1 MAFMTVIL
9 LSTLTI
15 VLTSIVPLGVFFLL
29 GPLLFNHPRR
39 RTCLLPILVS
49 LAAGSLLGDVFFHLI
64 PEIFH
69 LPPSVLSRC
78 TLMFWGVFI
87 FLVGERL
94 LQHYHQGH
102 GHGHLSTT
110 GSESQAHF
118 SALSTSEKSIPLDTT
133 GRGDEIELDL
143 VPDRG
148 MRGETLLHTLAEKP
162 PLPQQLDSH
171 PLPGSSSGP
180 RCPRQTSTKPMGL
193 LILTSDFIHNFVDGI
208 AIGVSYSSSLSV
220 GVSTSVAVFLHE
232 IPHELSDFAILLA
245 AGYQPLTIVICNVLT
260 ALSSLLGVFL
270 AVMIIGIQPGAGG
283 TPDGVERFSQT
294 VEPLILSLTAGNFLY
309 IALADLVPELLQGGK
324 SEHGH
329 EHGCELA
336 RDLPQDQSYDEEN
349 AESVST
355 PYDGQLGPAWL
366 YALVQYASFLLGALA
381 MYLIKVYSD

>member
-1 MAFMTVIL
+1 MTSMTVIL
-9 LSTLTI
+9 LSTLT
-15 VLTSIVPLGVFFLL
+15 VFLTSVVPLGVFFLL

-69 LPPSVLSRC
+69 LPPKVLSRC
-78 TLMFWGVFI
+78 TLMFLGVFV

-110 GSESQAHF
+110 GNGSQAHF
-118 SALSTSEKSIPLDTT
+118 SALSTSEKSILPETNGD
-133 GRGDEIELDL
+133 DEIELDL
-143 VPDRG
+143 VPDR
-148 MRGETLLHTLAEKP
+148 MMARETLNALPER
-162 PLPQQLDSH
+162 PLQQRQLDSN
-171 PLPGSSSGP
+171 PLQDSSSGP

-220 GVSTSVAVFLHE
+220 GASTSVAVFLHE
-232 IPHELSDFAILLA
+232 IPHELSDFSILLA
-245 AGYQPLTIVICNVLT
+245 AGYRPLTIVICNVLT
-260 ALSSLLGVFL
+260 ALSSLLGVLL
-270 AVMIIGIQPGAGG
+270 AVMILGLQSGAGG
-283 TPDGVERFSQT
+283 AADGVERFAQT

-309 IALADLVPELLQGGK
+309 IALADLVPELLQQGQD
-324 SEHGH
+324 EHGH
-329 EHGCELA
+329 GHNL
-336 RDLPQDQSYDEEN
+336 RQHMNYDEEN
-349 AESVST
+349 AELISASS
-355 PYDGQLGPAWL
+355 DGRLGLPWL
-366 YALVQYASFLLGALA
+366 EALVQYASFLLGALA